1 MWHLILG
8 SNKRLRRDEM
18 KFKDI
23 IYKKITLAFLF
34 CFMLFLPSLANAEEN
49 TGPVNIEELS
59 VGAGLIIPDYS
70 GYQGRIGEYKI
81 FKGVRPTLEF
91 KGFGIIDGSTYF
103 RVEGFYED
111 EKDQTYAADIDF
123 KRILKGEFDYSR
135 FRHWTDHDPLN
146 IPWTSEDRDP
156 GTDYRLT
163 RSLTKAKIVYSPA
176 GLPNISFNLNYR
188 EEGRSGVRQVLS
200 IQDLFGKILS
210 DGKPTDEVTRDYEA
224 GVTFRHRL
232 LTLDNTFWYRK
243 FEDEASKNVFTDR
256 GQPFTLVPEFDRYQN
271 TLSARVNDLPFNTGF
286 YTNYTYYKVDSTE
299 SKSEFR
305 REGEIDYNS
314 FLARL
319 TSIPVT
325 NLTLGLAYRYQ
336 KVENDLRKWYDASL
350 PSALDRD
357 VNTFTFDSALR
368 IIRSTTLRYEF
379 EWEGISRK
387 DSGLEQIHPV
397 ETERISHRIAVQSRL
412 PVAGK
417 KVRIKAEYKR
427 DDIDDPFSN
436 LRFWHDARE
445 AGEYYP
451 QLSQNPKESDR
462 VRVRL
467 AIPLATGFD
476 LSLDGEWGE
485 KEFESENANS
495 TQWKEDYWQPSITLS
510 YTPLSNLTSYF
521 SYAYSRKRTDNQ
533 FATDPRFAFAPELPS
548 AFSSKYKEDVN
559 IWIAGLCYQPVTDLN
574 LSGFVTYATHKA
586 KFDSS
591 DLNGADLS
599 LLSNLG
605 QESEHDI
612 KTSELSLAGDYRISK
627 KLFLTA
633 KFIYEYFDNDA
644 IYLYDVSGKGYM
656 GFVGLTWKFISL

>member
-49 TGPVNIEELS
+49 TGPVNIEELNIET
-59 VGAGLIIPDYS
+59 GLIIPGFS
-70 GYQGRIGEYKI
+70 GVQERIGEYTI
-81 FKGVRPTLEF
+81 FDRGIRPTWGFKGTGKIE
-91 KGFGIIDGSTYF
+91 GTYF
-103 RVEGFYED
+103 RLEGFYED
-111 EKDQTYAADIDF
+111 EKDQIYSLDLDF

-146 IPWTSEDRDP
+146 IPWTSVDRDP

-163 RSLTKAKIVYSPA
+163 RSLTKSRLSYTPA
-176 GLPNISFNLNYR
+176 GFPNITLNLNYR
-188 EEGRSGVRQVLS
+188 EEGRSGERQALS
-200 IQDLFGKILS
+200 VFKWSILS
-210 DGKPTDEVTRDYEA
+210 EGNPTDEVTRDYEA
-224 GVTFRHRL
+224 GINYRRGLFTI
-232 LTLDNTFWYRK
+232 DNTFWYRK
-243 FEDEASKNVFTDR
+243 FEERASENVFVDG

-271 TLSARVNDLPFNTGF
+271 TLSARVDDLPFNTGF
-286 YTNYTYYKVDSTE
+286 YTNYTYYKVDNTN
-299 SKSEFR
+299 
-305 REGEIDYNS
+305 EIDYNS

-533 FATDPRFAFAPELPS
+533 FAPEPPV
-548 AFSSKYKEDVN
+548 AFSSNKIKYKEDVN

-586 KFDSS
+586 KFNST
-591 DLNGADLS
+591 DLSGTDLS
-599 LLSNLG
+599 LLSDLG
-605 QESEHDI
+605 RLSEHDI

-627 KLFLTA
+627 KLFLNA